1 MIYKFLYTCIHLLYF
16 NYYFDY
22 NIIYLCIHKCI
33 IIFDYFIY
41 LNLVFS
47 PVDNLPFSILE
58 AILGHLFSV
67 SMYNLFFLVLICC
80 VRSLVL
86 DFD

>member
-1 MIYKFLYTCIHLLYF
+1 M
-16 NYYFDY
+16 
-22 NIIYLCIHKCI
+22 YLCIHNCI

-47 PVDNLPFSILE
+47 PVDNFAISILE

-67 SMYNLFFLVLICC
+67 SMYNLFFLC
-80 VRSLVL
+80 VNMLCVIPGAGFRLMATSQALHYH
-86 DFD
+86 DNCFWDAFQA